1 MKAIVGVKNFEN
13 SANDTLV
20 GGFNKRE
27 GKASENAI
35 LTSGGQ
41 NILPSGNPYRGSETG
56 FF

>member
-20 GGFNKRE
+20 LHRTAFRLE
-27 GKASENAI
+27 
-35 LTSGGQ
+35 LTAGGQ
-41 NILPSGNPYRGSETG
+41 NILPSGNPYRSSETG